1 MTISNEMLGAAKIK
15 VLGVGGGGCNAITR
29 MYKQRIVGVEYLAL
43 NTDAQSL
50 LSMEIPDSIRIGEK
64 LTKGQGVGG
73 DPKKGGER
81 RKGQKTI
88 KVKTKAENMIKLKD
102 LVKEN
107 TVSMGKVYSN
117 PYANSF
123 KSPKQIQEQDEPEH
137 FGGGENID
145 ILGFQ
150 TEHFDIC
157 KSAVI
162 LYNKLKEQ
170 DLNDT
175 AKELVID
182 SAKDL
187 DHIFEMEKQVVK
199 GEKIDHDAIE
209 HAVELT
215 NIISYKLGRVGEL
228 INDDFER
235 DTNFIKLH
243 VMEIINRS
251 K

>member
-1 MTISNEMLGAAKIK
+1 
-15 VLGVGGGGCNAITR
+15 
-29 MYKQRIVGVEYLAL
+29 
-43 NTDAQSL
+43 
-50 LSMEIPDSIRIGEK
+50 
-64 LTKGQGVGG
+64 
-73 DPKKGGER
+73 
-81 RKGQKTI
+81 
-88 KVKTKAENMIKLKD
+88 MIKLKNILSESAWD
-102 LVKEN
+102 RKFGEPLPTLKL
-107 TVSMGKVYSN
+107 
-117 PYANSF
+117 
-123 KSPKQIQEQDEPEH
+123 EQDEPEH

-145 ILGFQ
+145 ILGFK

-162 LYNKLKEQ
+162 LYNKLKEE
-170 DLNDT
+170 DLSDE
-175 AKELVID
+175 AKELVKS

-199 GEKIDHDAIE
+199 DEEIDHDPIE

-215 NIISYKLGRVGEL
+215 NIISFKLGRVAEM

-243 VMEIINRS
+243 VMEIVNRFERN